1 MVRKFITYL
10 LAAVGAGCAL
20 VVIWGVLL
28 GSIEGSTEG
37 SGGHTL
43 DGATLT
49 LIVLSGLGLLLFGV
63 GDAIAL
69 VSGRRRFSASKS
81 NATLTEGGHQTANEA
96 SDEAKRNRDRHA

>member
-1 MVRKFITYL
+1 MVRKFVTYF
-10 LAAVGAGCAL
+10 LAAVSAGCAL

-28 GSIEGSTEG
+28 ASIEGSTEG
-37 SGGHTL
+37 SGGHAL

-69 VSGRRRFSASKS
+69 VSSRRRSSSSKS